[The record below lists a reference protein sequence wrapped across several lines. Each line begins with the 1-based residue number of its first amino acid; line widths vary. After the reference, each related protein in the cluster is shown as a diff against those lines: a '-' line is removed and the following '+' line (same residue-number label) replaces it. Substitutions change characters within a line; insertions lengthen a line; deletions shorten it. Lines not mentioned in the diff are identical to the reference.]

1 MNINRLDRIKNT
13 FKTITDGLDIKEVQK
28 LLKKEMPEVYSF
40 YVNRMEEP
48 NIEGKSLQRK
58 INFAKR
64 LFKRF
69 LIELSPARRIMYVAS
84 LLFFLEAI
92 MASSLEWA
100 FIAFL
105 ILNLLI
111 ALELADKITSNE
123 ELSAASEIQNSLLP
137 KNPPEFINYDISCY
151 SETAKS
157 VGGDYYD
164 FILKD
169 NNLILAIGD
178 ISGKGMAAAIHMVQ
192 VQALFRNIL
201 TTYSSPKEVLSH
213 LNENLL
219 KLLQPGTFF
228 TINLASIR
236 PDGSVQ
242 FCRAGH
248 LPVIY
253 FNRKEEK
260 CINLIPKG
268 MGIGLCRNGFFDN
281 TLEELTILPEQGD
294 ILIFFT
300 DGITEAMN
308 TYLMEYGEDRLKAA
322 VKNNA
327 FKSAQGIKSAIIESI
342 KRFTVNATVYDDI
355 TLIVLKMDVYNEPE
369 KI

>member
-1 MNINRLDRIKNT
+1 LKHRRFNRIRNT
-13 FKTITDGLDIKEVQK
+13 FKTVTDGLDYKEVQN

-48 NIEGKSLQRK
+48 DIEGKSLRGK
-58 INFAKR
+58 LHFGSK

-69 LIELSPARRIMYVAS
+69 LLELSPARRIMYVIS
-84 LLFFLEAI
+84 LLIFLEAI
-92 MASSLEWA
+92 LASSLGWGLV
-100 FIAFL
+100 AFL
-105 ILNLLI
+105 LLNLLI

-123 ELSAASEIQNSLLP
+123 ELSVARDIQNSLLP
-137 KNPPEFINYDISCY
+137 KNPPEYINYDISCY

-201 TTYSSPKEVLSH
+201 TAHTSPKDVLSL
-213 LNENLL
+213 LNGNLINL
-219 KLLQPGTFF
+219 FRPGTFF
-228 TINLASIR
+228 TISLALIK
-236 PDGSVQ
+236 PEGSVQ
-242 FCRAGH
+242 LCRAGH

-253 FNRKEEK
+253 FCLKKEK
-260 CINLIPKG
+260 CINLTPKG
-268 MGIGLCRNGFFDN
+268 IGIGLSRNGIFDN
-281 TLEELTILPEQGD
+281 SLEEITILPEQGD
-294 ILIFFT
+294 ILVFFT

-308 TYLMEYGEDRLKAA
+308 NYLREYGEGRLMAA
-322 VKNNA
+322 VKDNA
-327 FKSAQGIKSAIIESI
+327 YKSAEGIKSAIIESI
-342 KRFTVNATVYDDI
+342 KRYTVTAPVYDDI
-355 TLIVLKMDVYNEPE
+355 TLIVLKKNS
-369 KI
+369 

>member
-1 MNINRLDRIKNT
+1 LKYNRLNRIKDT
-13 FKTITDGLDIKEVQK
+13 FKTITDGLDYKEVQN

-48 NIEGKSLQRK
+48 DIKGKSIRGKIVFGRK
-58 INFAKR
+58 

-69 LIELSPARRIMYVAS
+69 LMELSPARRIMYVIS
-84 LLFFLEAI
+84 LLIFFEAI
-92 MASSLEWA
+92 LASSFGWGLV
-100 FIAFL
+100 AFL
-105 ILNLLI
+105 LLNLLI

-123 ELSAASEIQNSLLP
+123 ELSVASEIQNSLLP
-137 KNPPEFINYDISCY
+137 KSPPKYFNYDISCY

-192 VQALFRNIL
+192 VQALFRHIL
-201 TTYSSPKEVLSH
+201 DSYSSPKDVLSL
-213 LNENLL
+213 LNENLINL
-219 KLLQPGTFF
+219 FRPGTFF
-228 TINLASIR
+228 TINLASIK
-236 PDGSVQ
+236 PDGSIT

-248 LPVIY
+248 LPIIY
-253 FNRKEEK
+253 YCRKEEK
-260 CINLIPKG
+260 CINLTPKG
-268 MGIGLCRNGFFDN
+268 IGIGLCRNGLFN
-281 TLEELTILPEQGD
+281 NSLEEITILPEPGD

-308 TYLMEYGEDRLKAA
+308 NYLMEYGEDRLKAA
-322 VKNNA
+322 LKNNA

-342 KRFTVNATVYDDI
+342 KRFTVTAPVYDDI
-355 TLIVLKMDVYNEPE
+355 TLIVLKKNS
-369 KI
+369 

>member
-1 MNINRLDRIKNT
+1 MSGIKDT
-13 FKTITDGLDIKEVQK
+13 FKTITDGLNLKEVQN

-48 NIEGKSLQRK
+48 DTKGKSLRGKLKFGRK
-58 INFAKR
+58 

-69 LIELSPARRIMYVAS
+69 LIELSPARRIMYVIS
-84 LLFFLEAI
+84 LIIFFEAI
-92 MASSLEWA
+92 LNNSMGWGLVA
-100 FIAFL
+100 FVLVNI
-105 ILNLLI
+105 LI

-123 ELSAASEIQNSLLP
+123 ELSVASEIQNSLLP
-137 KNPPEFINYDISCY
+137 KSPPQYINYDISCY

-164 FILKD
+164 FILKE

-192 VQALFRNIL
+192 VQALFRHIL
-201 TTYSSPKEVLSH
+201 DSHSSPKDVLTL
-213 LNENLL
+213 LNENLIHVFR
-219 KLLQPGTFF
+219 PGTFF
-228 TINLASIR
+228 TINLASIK

-253 FNRKEEK
+253 YNRKEEK
-260 CINLIPKG
+260 CINLTPKG
-268 MGIGLCRNGFFDN
+268 MGIGLSRDGIFNN
-281 TLEELTILPEQGD
+281 SLEEYTLLPEPGD

-308 TYLMEYGEDRLKAA
+308 NYLMEYGEDRLKAA
-322 VKNNA
+322 VRDNA
-327 FKSAQGIKSAIIESI
+327 FKSAEGIKSAIIDSI
-342 KRFTVNATVYDDI
+342 KRFTQNAPIFDDI
-355 TLIVLKMDVYNEPE
+355 TLIVIKNVIQTERE
-369 KI
+369 II

>member
-1 MNINRLDRIKNT
+1 
-13 FKTITDGLDIKEVQK
+13 
-28 LLKKEMPEVYSF
+28 MPEVYSF

-48 NIEGKSLQRK
+48 AIKGKSLRGKIHFGRK
-58 INFAKR
+58 

-69 LIELSPARRIMYVAS
+69 LLELSPARRILYVVS
-84 LLFFLEAI
+84 LLIFLEAI

-105 ILNLLI
+105 VLNLLI

-123 ELSAASEIQNSLLP
+123 ELSVARDIQNSLLP
-137 KNPPEFINYDISCY
+137 INPPEYINYDISCY

-201 TTYSSPKEVLSH
+201 GTHSSPKEVLSH
-213 LNENLL
+213 LNDNLL
-219 KLLQPGTFF
+219 KLFQLGTFF
-228 TINLASIR
+228 TINLASIK
-236 PDGSVQ
+236 PNGSVQ

-268 MGIGLCRNGFFDN
+268 IGIGLSRNGFFN
-281 TLEELTILPEQGD
+281 NALEEMTILPEQGD

-308 TYLMEYGEDRLKAA
+308 SYLMEYGEDRLKAA

-327 FKSAQGIKSAIIESI
+327 FKSAKGIKSAIIDSI
-342 KRFTVNATVYDDI
+342 KRFTVNAPVYDDI
-355 TLIVLKMDVYNEPE
+355 TLIVLKKDVHNEPE

>member
-1 MNINRLDRIKNT
+1 MNRIKDT
-13 FKTITDGLDIKEVQK
+13 FKTITNGFNYKEVQN

-48 NIEGKSLQRK
+48 SLKRTSIKGKIHFGRK
-58 INFAKR
+58 

-69 LIELSPARRIMYVAS
+69 LLELSPARRIMYVVS
-84 LLFFLEAI
+84 LIILLEAI
-92 MASSLEWA
+92 MNNSVGWGL
-100 FIAFL
+100 IAFL

-111 ALELADKITSNE
+111 ALELADKLTSNE

-137 KNPPEFINYDISCY
+137 KSPPEYVNYDISCY

-157 VGGDYYD
+157 VGGDYLD
-164 FILKD
+164 FIIKE
-169 NNLILAIGD
+169 NNLMLAIGD

-201 TTYSSPKEVLSH
+201 GSHSSPKEVLSH

-219 KLLQPGTFF
+219 NLLQPGTFF
-228 TINLASIR
+228 TINLACIK

-253 FNRKEEK
+253 FSRKDEK
-260 CINLIPKG
+260 CTNLIPKG
-268 MGIGLCRNGFFDN
+268 IGIGLSKNCLFNN
-281 TLEELTILPEQGD
+281 ALEEYTILPQQGD

-308 TYLMEYGEDRLKAA
+308 TYLMEYGEDRLKA
-322 VKNNA
+322 VIKNNA
-327 FKSAQGIKSAIIESI
+327 FKSAEGIKSAIIDSI
-342 KRFTVNATVYDDI
+342 KRFTVNAPVHDDI
-355 TLIVLKMDVYNEPE
+355 TLIVLKKDMPNEPE
-369 KI
+369 